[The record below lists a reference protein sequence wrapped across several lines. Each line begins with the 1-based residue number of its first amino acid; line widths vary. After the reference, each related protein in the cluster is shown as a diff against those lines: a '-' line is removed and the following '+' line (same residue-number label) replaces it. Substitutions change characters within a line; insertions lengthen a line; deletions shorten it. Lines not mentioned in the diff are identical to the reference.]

1 VTPLAQDP
9 RPRRR
14 QPVLFVA
21 ALALLL
27 LAGVGAIVYL
37 YLRASAQRTA
47 QRPAP
52 SATRPP
58 LPTLAPASPLATP
71 PAQPSA
77 QPTPR
82 PRPTKA
88 PAARAPRFARL
99 RVESDVP
106 GASVFV
112 DRRFVGKAPLDL
124 DEVSP
129 GTHRINVSADGYEM
143 QVEDVDLRDQP
154 VVVSVRFKEVRLDET
169 LDVVHKHGMGSCRG
183 RLRATPQG
191 LAFTAEKDSFQVPL
205 ADLER
210 FEVDYLKKNLRVS
223 LRGGRTYNFT
233 TDAPSAD
240 PLLAFKQKV
249 AAAQARL
256 GR

>member
-1 VTPLAQDP
+1 VTLLGAHQPP
-9 RPRRR
+9 PRRR
-14 QPVLFVA
+14 EPILFVA
-21 ALALLL
+21 ALALVLAVAAGALL
-27 LAGVGAIVYL
+27 YF
-37 YLRASAQRTA
+37 YFRWSAARTA
-47 QRPAP
+47 VRPTP

-58 LPTLAPASPLATP
+58 ATAPAAPAAT
-71 PAQPSA
+71 ARTEPSA
-77 QPTPR
+77 RPTPR

-88 PAARAPRFARL
+88 PVAPAPRAPRL

-112 DRRFVGKAPLDL
+112 DRRFVGKAPVDIT
-124 DEVSP
+124 DVTP

-143 QVEDVDLRDQP
+143 QAEDVDLRDEA
-154 VVVSVRFKEVRLDET
+154 VVLSVRFKEVRLDET
-169 LDVVHKHGMGSCRG
+169 LEVVHKHGMGSCRG

-191 LAFTAEKDSFQVPL
+191 ISFEAEKDSFSAPL
-205 ADLER
+205 ADIER
-210 FEVDYLKKNLRVS
+210 FEVDYLKKNLRLS

-233 TDAPSAD
+233 TDASSAD

-256 GR
+256 VR